1 MNSRILIVKFILP
14 LVVLAAGVG
23 VAYQLVS
30 TQPEVQTRKPHAPP
44 PVVRIHVVEKRALQL
59 FVPSEGTV
67 LPRTESTLVPEVSG
81 VVVSVSP
88 SWANGGFF
96 KSGETLLKIEASDYE
111 LALVAAE
118 AQVAQA
124 RVRIAR
130 EEQETAVALKEWE
143 SLGNDGEEPPPLV
156 AHEPQLAEAR
166 ALLESARA
174 MKRRAEL
181 DLERTEIKA
190 PYAGRVWQKSV
201 DVGQYVSPGSPVA
214 RIYSVEKAEVRLPI
228 ADDELAY
235 VDLPLDYRNDDPA
248 STTRRQ
254 LPEVT
259 LSAEFAGRKFT
270 WEGKIVRTEGE
281 IDPKSRRV
289 HAVAQVLDPYGRG
302 EDPDRPP
309 LAVGLFVHAE
319 IKGLE
324 LQDVIVLPRHALRRG
339 GRVLIVDADT
349 RLRFRE
355 VSVRRIQGE
364 KVVIATGLENGE
376 RVCISPL
383 DVVVDGMR
391 VRLEGEPTE
400 TTAVEESTS

>member
-1 MNSRILIVKFILP
+1 
-14 LVVLAAGVG
+14 
-23 VAYQLVS
+23 
-30 TQPEVQTRKPHAPP
+30 
-44 PVVRIHVVEKRALQL
+44 
-59 FVPSEGTV
+59 V

>member
-1 MNSRILIVKFILP
+1 MKQRILIMKFILP
-14 LVVLAAGVG
+14 LLVLAVGAG
-23 VAYQLVS
+23 VAYKLIS
-30 TQPEVQTRKPHAPP
+30 TRPEVETRKRHAPP
-44 PVVRIHVVEKRALQL
+44 QVVRTNVVKKQTLQL
-59 FVPSEGTV
+59 FVPSQGTV
-67 LPRTESTLVPEVSG
+67 LPRTRSTLVPEISG

-88 SWANGGFF
+88 SWADGGFF
-96 KSGETLLKIEASDYE
+96 ESGETLLEIEASDYK
-111 LALVAAE
+111 LALVRAE

-124 RVRIAR
+124 EVGIAR
-130 EEQETAVALKEWE
+130 EEQEAAVALKEWE
-143 SLGNDGEEPPPLV
+143 SLGNAGEEPPPLV

-174 MKRRAEL
+174 MKRQAEL
-181 DLERTEIKA
+181 NLKRTEIKA

-201 DVGQYVSPGSPVA
+201 DVGQYVSPGSQVA

-228 ADDELAY
+228 ADNELAY
-235 VDLPLDYRNDDPA
+235 VDLPLDYRNDGADSA
-248 STTRRQ
+248 TRRQ
-254 LPEVT
+254 LPTVT

-289 HAVAQVLDPYGRG
+289 HAVAQVKDPYGRG
-302 EDPDRPP
+302 QDPERPP
-309 LAVGLFVHAE
+309 LAVGLFVNAE

-324 LQDVIVLPRHALRRG
+324 LEDVIVLPRHALRHG
-339 GRVLIVDADT
+339 SRVLVVDADS

-355 VSVRRIQGE
+355 VEVLRIQGE
-364 KVVIATGLENGE
+364 EVVIAEGLENGE

-383 DVVVDGMR
+383 EVVVDGMR
-391 VRLEGEPTE
+391 VRLEGEATE